1 MVVLIRVLVNKQISH
16 SSAIYFNSIIY
27 LFPSNTEIYVGV
39 NSILRERSDL
49 TSKSNS
55 RSFLVFSSTSSI
67 LYHKHMKV
75 NNNKPND
82 DSREFIGSSYL
93 SYTDNLNRGKP
104 VSRVADNSS
113 IDRSQHVSN
122 EVSALMSS
130 PPIQSQVND
139 NNGSNSE

>member
-1 MVVLIRVLVNKQISH
+1 MNKQISY

-27 LFPSNTEIYVGV
+27 LFPSNTEIDVGV
-39 NSILRERSDL
+39 DSILRERSDL

-93 SYTDNLNRGKP
+93 FYTDNLNRGKP
-104 VSRVADNSS
+104 VSRVANNSPV
-113 IDRSQHVSN
+113 DRSQHVSN